1 MLSMNWKTFIA
12 PAHTDNT
19 AGNKITSVLTEAWS
33 PEESPD
39 QRFQTLTA
47 DPDMVFFIADSN
59 KKLLVI
65 HSFKNVESTLLHLEK
80 KFFQAQEQSQQFLK

>member
-1 MLSMNWKTFIA
+1 MNWKTFIA

-39 QRFQTLTA
+39 QRFQMLTA
-47 DPDMVFFIADSN
+47 DPDMVFFAADSN
-59 KKLLVI
+59 KKLLVL
-65 HSFKNVESTLLHLEK
+65 HSFKNVESTLLHLEN
-80 KFFQAQEQSQQFLK
+80 FQAQEQSQQFLK